1 MRGLWDWA
9 WRPSAASIGLVAVII
24 FLGLQGR
31 AIRAESPTGVAPAS
45 PTSVAPASNPD
56 IASVAPAANPDVAS
70 GGYTGPNDP
79 NLQACQAARGDCNP
93 AALAIIKANNP
104 PYQPPSVNP
113 QYLSRAAV
121 EEAARRGARTPLTPE
136 APPSAIVYSVLM
148 PRSQFLAFTHE
159 AGNPNLDTS
168 RLEWVITV
176 HAPMATDGSPGTPM
190 EIKPVYSVALD
201 AETGQWTDGCI
212 GCAWLDH
219 S

>member
-1 MRGLWDWA
+1 MWDWG

-31 AIRAESPTGVAPAS
+31 AITAESPTGVPPAPTTSAALAS
-45 PTSVAPASNPD
+45 T
-56 IASVAPAANPDVAS
+56 PDVAS
-70 GGYTGPNDP
+70 GGYAGPNDP
-79 NLQACQAARGDCNP
+79 NLQACQAALADCNP
-93 AALAIIKANNP
+93 AASAIIKENNA
-104 PYQPPSVNP
+104 PYQPPSLNP
-113 QYLSRAAV
+113 QYLSRAVV
-121 EEAARRGARTPLTPE
+121 EEAARKGARTPLTPE
-136 APPSAIVYSVLM
+136 APPSSIVYSAIM

-201 AETGQWTDGCI
+201 AE
-212 GCAWLDH
+212 
-219 S
+219 

>member
-1 MRGLWDWA
+1 MAR
-9 WRPSAASIGLVAVII
+9 AAQLAAAVIA
-24 FLGLQGR
+24 LVLVLSAGR
-31 AIRAESPTGVAPAS
+31 GVTAKDYSAYSPAS
-45 PTSVAPASNPD
+45 PTSVVPASNPD
-56 IASVAPAANPDVAS
+56 IAS

-136 APPSAIVYSVLM
+136 APSSSIVYSALI

-159 AGNPNLDTS
+159 AGNPNLDIS
-168 RLEWVITV
+168 YRRFKVIPPDP
-176 HAPMATDGSPGTPM
+176 HGFDG
-190 EIKPVYSVALD
+190 D
-201 AETGQWTDGCI
+201 HDGI
-212 GCAWLDH
+212 GCKG
-219 S
+219 

>member
-1 MRGLWDWA
+1 LPRWVIGMWDWG

-31 AIRAESPTGVAPAS
+31 AITAESPTGVPPAPTTSAALAS
-45 PTSVAPASNPD
+45 
-56 IASVAPAANPDVAS
+56 NPDVAS
-70 GGYTGPNDP
+70 GGYAGPNDP

-93 AALAIIKANNP
+93 AALAIVKANNP

-113 QYLSRAAV
+113 QYLSRAVV
-121 EEAARRGARTPLTPE
+121 EEAARKGARTPLTPE
-136 APPSAIVYSVLM
+136 APPSAIVYSALM
-148 PRSQFLAFTHE
+148 PRSQFLALTHE
-159 AGNPNLDTS
+159 AGNPNLDSS

-176 HAPMATDGSPGTPM
+176 HAPMATDGFNPVVQ
-190 EIKPVYSVALD
+190 PVYSVALD

-219 S
+219 SE